1 MVTVWIQEVSLIK
14 MPQGTYILITS
25 DGYRVTPLNDYDS
38 IFDGYMQPD
47 MSRYLNSEQ
56 VFESFGECHVFKTQS
71 EAIEV
76 AQALSKAYQETEDG
90 IVVMTDYRKYS
101 FQELKDGKASKS
113 SD

>member
-1 MVTVWIQEVSLIK
+1 

-38 IFDGYMQPD
+38 IFDGYMQSD
-47 MSRYLNSEQ
+47 MSRYLNTEK
-56 VFESFGECHVFKTQS
+56 VFEAFGECHVFKTQS

>member
-1 MVTVWIQEVSLIK
+1 

-25 DGYRVTPLNDYDS
+25 DGFRVTPLNDYGS
-38 IFDGYMQPD
+38 LFDGYMPD
-47 MSRYLNSEQ
+47 MSKYLNVNKLIEA
-56 VFESFGECHVFKTQS
+56 FGDCRVLQTQS

-76 AQALSKAYQETEDG
+76 ARALSKAYKETEDG
-90 IVVMTDYRKYS
+90 ILVMTDYRKYS

>member
-1 MVTVWIQEVSLIK
+1 

-25 DGYRVTPLNDYDS
+25 DGYRVTPLNDYGS
-38 IFDGYMQPD
+38 LFVGYMPD
-47 MSRYLNSEQ
+47 MSRYLNTEK
-56 VFESFGECHVFKTQS
+56 VFEAFGECHVFKTQS

-76 AQALSKAYQETEDG
+76 AQALSKAYRETEDG
-90 IVVMTDYRKYS
+90 IVVMTDYRKHS

>member
-1 MVTVWIQEVSLIK
+1 
-14 MPQGTYILITS
+14 
-25 DGYRVTPLNDYDS
+25 
-38 IFDGYMQPD
+38 
-47 MSRYLNSEQ
+47 MSKYLNTDKVVEA
-56 VFESFGECHVFKTQS
+56 FGECHVFKTQS

-90 IVVMTDYRKYS
+90 ILVMTDYRKYS

>member
-1 MVTVWIQEVSLIK
+1 

-47 MSRYLNSEQ
+47 MSRYLNTEK
-56 VFESFGECHVFKTQS
+56 VFEAFGECHVFKTQS

-90 IVVMTDYRKYS
+90 ILVMTDYRKYS

>member
-14 MPQGTYILITS
+14 MPQGTYILITT

-38 IFDGYMQPD
+38 LFDGYMPD
-47 MSRYLNSEQ
+47 MSKYLNTNNFIQ
-56 VFESFGECHVFKTQS
+56 AFGDCVAFQTQA

-76 AQALSKAYQETEDG
+76 ARAISKAYKETEDG
-90 IVVMTDYRKYS
+90 ILVMTDYRKYS

>member
-1 MVTVWIQEVSLIK
+1 

-38 IFDGYMQPD
+38 IFDGYMMPD
-47 MSRYLNSEQ
+47 MSRYLNAEK
-56 VFESFGECHVFKTQS
+56 VFGAFGECHVFKTQS

-76 AQALSKAYQETEDG
+76 ARAISKAYQETEDG

>member
-1 MVTVWIQEVSLIK
+1 

-38 IFDGYMQPD
+38 LFDGYMPD
-47 MSRYLNSEQ
+47 MSKYLNTDKLVEA
-56 VFESFGECHVFKTQS
+56 FGECNVFETQS

-76 AQALSKAYQETEDG
+76 ARALSKAYRETEDG
-90 IVVMTDYRKYS
+90 ILVMTDYRKYS

>member
-1 MVTVWIQEVSLIK
+1 

-25 DGYRVTPLNDYDS
+25 DGYRVTPLNDYGS
-38 IFDGYMQPD
+38 LFDGYMPD
-47 MSRYLNSEQ
+47 MSRYLNTEK
-56 VFESFGECHVFKTQS
+56 VFEAFGECHVFKTQS

-76 AQALSKAYQETEDG
+76 AQALSKAYRETEDG
-90 IVVMTDYRKYS
+90 IVVMTDYRKHS

>member
-25 DGYRVTPLNDYDS
+25 DGYRVTPLNDYGS
-38 IFDGYMQPD
+38 LFDGYMPD
-47 MSRYLNSEQ
+47 MSRYLNAEK

-76 AQALSKAYQETEDG
+76 ARALSKAYQETEDG
-90 IVVMTDYRKYS
+90 IVVMTDYRKHS

>member
-1 MVTVWIQEVSLIK
+1 MVTVWIQEVSLTK

-25 DGYRVTPLNDYDS
+25 DGYRVTPLNDYGS
-38 IFDGYMQPD
+38 LFDGYMPD
-47 MSRYLNSEQ
+47 MSKYLNTDKLVEA
-56 VFESFGECHVFKTQS
+56 FGECHVFETQS

-76 AQALSKAYQETEDG
+76 ARALSKAYQETEYG
-90 IVVMTDYRKYS
+90 ILVMTDYRKYS

>member
-25 DGYRVTPLNDYDS
+25 DGYRVTPLNDYGS
-38 IFDGYMQPD
+38 LFDGYTPD
-47 MSRYLNSEQ
+47 MSKYLNTDKVVEA
-56 VFESFGECHVFKTQS
+56 FGECRVFKT
-71 EAIEV
+71 EGEVIEV
-76 AQALSKAYQETEDG
+76 ARAISKAYQETEDG
-90 IVVMTDYRKYS
+90 ILVMTDYRKYS